1 MNTLKYA
8 KILESAGISRKHA
21 EAHIEI
27 INSVVEDD
35 MATKQDL
42 KELEYRLT
50 IKICGIM
57 FGVNTT
63 IVGFAIAILKLA

>member
-57 FGVNTT
+57 FGIMTT
-63 IVGFAIAILKLA
+63 LLGLTVAALKLL